1 MTTNKNMRIHNSK
14 NGNHM
19 NKKILLAMVL
29 PALLSSCA
37 SITQGT
43 SQILI
48 FNIEPKD
55 TRCVLTRVD
64 DGQIGIVTA
73 SQNTVTVSKDKDDI
87 VVQCKA
93 EGYKGYTTRIVST
106 ASGAGV
112 TGAIFIDLGIT
123 DLITGAMWKYPDQHN
138 ISLEKEGTTPAA
150 TPVAPNLV
158 IQQEAPSQ

>member
-1 MTTNKNMRIHNSK
+1 
-14 NGNHM
+14 M
-19 NKKILLAMVL
+19 NKILLATAL
-29 PALLSSCA
+29 PALLSGCA

-43 SQILI
+43 SQVLI

-93 EGYKGYTTRIVST
+93 EGYKQYTARIVSS

-112 TGAIFIDLGIT
+112 SGAIFLDLGIT
-123 DLITGAMWKYPDQHN
+123 DLITGAMWKYPEQHN
-138 ISLEKEGTTPAA
+138 VALEKENAAPTANPAPSNTVAQQEPAA
-150 TPVAPNLV
+150 P
-158 IQQEAPSQ
+158 

>member
-1 MTTNKNMRIHNSK
+1 
-14 NGNHM
+14 M
-19 NKKILLAMVL
+19 NKKQLMVIAF
-29 PALLSSCA
+29 PALLSGCA

-43 SQILI
+43 SQVII

-64 DGQIGIVTA
+64 DGQIGIVTP

-93 EGYKGYTTRIVST
+93 EGYKSYTTRIVSA

-123 DLITGAMWKYPDQHN
+123 DMITGAMWKYPDQHN
-138 ISLEKEGTTPAA
+138 INLEKEGATSTAAPAESNVV
-150 TPVAPNLV
+150 T
-158 IQQEAPSQ
+158 QQEAPSP